1 MTRVFMSL
9 VPYLIYLFAFTMIPL
24 PESLSTVNS
33 GITTLALSRLIVLG
47 TFIIGLLSGFG
58 AAMNSWEF
66 LPALSKSRRWVD
78 SEVLA
83 ACSLLRLNARRRIP
97 SEQEIRTAE
106 EALERIRND
115 LTVRKAEERRLQ
127 STKVRY

>member
-66 LPALSKSRRWVD
+66 LPALSKSRR
-78 SEVLA
+78 
-83 ACSLLRLNARRRIP
+83 
-97 SEQEIRTAE
+97 
-106 EALERIRND
+106 
-115 LTVRKAEERRLQ
+115 
-127 STKVRY
+127 